1 MSGFRG
7 PGQCIQPAPV
17 KGGEAP
23 WHHTTILSGTLLTIL
38 THFALSKLRIAGAA
52 NVFLA
57 ERGFIFRN
65 GVTFEIGARSFEP
78 GRAILV
84 RMQFRRP
91 LIAAGAAVNEDIGI
105 GGQFGPIKRPPG

>member
-1 MSGFRG
+1 MPR
-7 PGQCIQPAPV
+7 APHHDLELHSLENSKPLRV
-17 KGGEAP
+17 KQFED
-23 WHHTTILSGTLLTIL
+23 S
-38 THFALSKLRIAGAA
+38 RVA

-57 ERGFIFRN
+57 ERGFNFRN
-65 GVTFEIGARSFEP
+65 SVTFEIGARSFEP
-78 GRAILV
+78 GRTILV